1 MTTDQATYARRW
13 YILGAS
19 CFALFMAILDNLVVN
34 IALPTISQ
42 DFEASTAQLQWI
54 VSAYTLV
61 FASLQITA
69 GGLGDRFGRK
79 RWFMLGTALFTA
91 TSLVA
96 AFSTSIEML
105 IAMRGLQGVG
115 AALIM
120 PLSLSLISDAFP
132 PEERGKALGIWSAVS
147 VSGLAAGPIV
157 GGVLVEYG
165 DWGWVFL
172 VNVPIGI
179 AALLVTALVVR
190 ESRDT
195 SGEASTDVL
204 GTVLITGAIGAL
216 TWGLI
221 EAGERGWGD
230 GLILAALGGA
240 AVLGALFVLVEA
252 KVERPMVPLSFF
264 RSRTFTG
271 ANAVSFAFSFAII
284 AFAFFWTLYLQNIH
298 AFSAVR
304 TGLTLLPMVVV
315 MMVCSPLSG
324 ILLSRVGASRQM
336 LVGTLIS
343 ASGMLLFLRSGVGAS
358 YVDVLPALLVMGFG
372 NSLIFAPMTTGVLNS
387 VETSKAGVASAVNGA
402 VREVGAAFSIAFLGT
417 IMNQAYQSSFNSS
430 EAIEGLRA
438 NPALAL
444 LHPLLDLIGSGVGL
458 AGHVVED
465 PTIFPGFPAD
475 VAQIVRDVSSDAFM
489 VGMDRGIIIGAVTM
503 LVAAVLSFFLVD
515 DRIVRGDAGPQAAE
529 LAEARAS
536 EAEPA
541 EALSAVQAGDQ
552 A

>member
-1 MTTDQATYARRW
+1 MAVSTATYARRW

-42 DFEASTAQLQWI
+42 ELEASTTQLQWI

-79 RWFMLGTALFTA
+79 RWFILGTALFTA

-105 IAMRGLQGVG
+105 IVMRALQGLG

-179 AALLVTALVVR
+179 AALIVTALVVH

-204 GTVLITGAIGAL
+204 GTALVTAAIGVL

-221 EAGERGWGD
+221 EAGERGWSD
-230 GLILAALGGA
+230 GAILAALGA
-240 AVLGALFVLVEA
+240 ALVFGALFVWVESR
-252 KVERPMVPLSFF
+252 VERPMVPLSFF

-298 AFSAVR
+298 GYSAVR
-304 TGLTLLPMVVV
+304 TGLTLLPMVIV

-324 ILLSRVGASRQM
+324 VLLSRIGASRQM

-343 ASGMLLFLRSGVGAS
+343 TGGMLLFLRSGVEAT
-358 YVDVLPALLVMGFG
+358 YLDVLPALLVMGFG
-372 NSLIFAPMTTGVLNS
+372 NSLIFAPMTTAVLNS
-387 VETSKAGVASAVNGA
+387 VDTAKAGVASAVNGA

-417 IMNQAYQSSFNSS
+417 IMNQAYQSSYNSS
-430 EAIEGLRA
+430 DAIEGLRA
-438 NPALAL
+438 DPAMAQIQ
-444 LHPLLDLIGSGVGL
+444 PLLDLVGTGVGF
-458 AGHVVED
+458 AGRVVQD
-465 PTIFPGFPAD
+465 ASVFPGFTAE
-475 VAQIVRDVSSDAFM
+475 VALLVRDASADAFM
-489 VGMDRGIIIGAVTM
+489 VGMDRGIIIGAMTM

-515 DRIVRGDAGPQAAE
+515 DRVVRGDAGPQAA
-529 LAEARAS
+529 LSDVEAG
-536 EAEPA
+536 EGVPA
-541 EALSAVQAGDQ
+541 EALSSIQAGDDG
-552 A
+552 